1 MSEVDMCNFRLL
13 LHHAMG
19 KIFERFFVLILRT
32 IFLLQGLKIGLE
44 KNQDLLKDV
53 KFQILCV

>member
-1 MSEVDMCNFRLL
+1 MCNFLLL